1 MTLNSLPFCLGR
13 VKECN
18 LCGLTREKPY
28 FPFQSLHASRL
39 ISGCVKE
46 VRGKAHFLELLQWAL
61 PLITQ
66 QTACRSPGS
75 EWGRLRLA
83 HCAAAEGHPGDQ
95 EEEGGRQCVRRYCCG
110 ERFSVMSVAGHHPR
124 IAFPTRCRWLGTP
137 FPEAAAPGG

>member
-1 MTLNSLPFCLGR
+1 MLVGLSLAVSKKCVERKGPFPGAAPM
-13 VKECN
+13 
-18 LCGLTREKPY
+18 G
-28 FPFQSLHASRL
+28 S
-39 ISGCVKE
+39 
-46 VRGKAHFLELLQWAL
+46 

-110 ERFSVMSVAGHHPR
+110 ERFSVMSVAGHDPR
-124 IAFPTRCRWLGTP
+124 IAFPTRCWWLGTP
-137 FPEAAAPGG
+137 LPEAAAPGG